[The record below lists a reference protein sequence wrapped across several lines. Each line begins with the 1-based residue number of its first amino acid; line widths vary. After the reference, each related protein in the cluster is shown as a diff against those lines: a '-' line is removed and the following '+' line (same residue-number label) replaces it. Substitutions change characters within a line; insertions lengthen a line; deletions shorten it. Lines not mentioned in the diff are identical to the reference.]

1 MKTFYLFILILQIH
15 RPRIWI
21 KTSERYFSMEIT
33 SNTYSHKERSTK
45 DR

>member
-33 SNTYSHKERSTK
+33 SNTYSHKEGSTK